1 MSHFDTLSRT
11 TSRTAGSTVSRNQSL
26 IKKNTAPHEL
36 KPSDILIERFTA
48 WKQIVKMLISYFEGV
63 ADIEANTSKELTKL
77 GAVIQVPFRP
87 GNQFLGEGGMQDVF
101 YTIRDKT
108 RVIADSHSS
117 LARTI
122 ESSIVQH
129 LQKLRAEIKAH
140 IKNVQN
146 DTGKLATSVAK
157 ERELSTRAI
166 ADLQRAIG
174 AVTHTPM
181 QVSAKEDPFAVNQA
195 VHKQLQRQVN
205 EENALQKSIIIMQQ
219 NSAHF
224 EEGIVRSIQSAWA
237 TFDEW
242 QTRMSS
248 SVQETWRHLG
258 VNMAQLM
265 PDREWV
271 SFAARSDHL
280 LDPETP
286 LRNPEMIDYPGK
298 TDPAV
303 TPVHTGLLER
313 KKRFT
318 KTYKEGFYVLTP
330 AGYLHEYASSDP
342 TTATHP
348 VWSLFLPACT
358 LGPPSSATTAK
369 SHKFHIE
376 GRKDGTSAYGKTPGG
391 KGLFRGSETA
401 FTFRARS
408 HEEMMEVWNDLRMLV
423 ARYLVASEQMER
435 HGDVQRAVL
444 SVGYRSD
451 EEEEEEEEEDD
462 EEGSSVEEAE
472 EEEEE
477 AEHAGDAHEESEEVP
492 AYTSGGAAPLEVGPN
507 GYVVDKKDKPELGA
521 ETSSNA
527 GKGVERQLSR
537 KEEKAP
543 AREEP
548 TTGEATL
555 SSPSTLPTTSI
566 GEGEGVSSSAP
577 ATKPEDT
584 LGEVAQA
591 PGSVTGDSQ
600 PTSTELDP
608 ETPPATNTTGGGEH
622 KGLFSRFTENF
633 GSATKKP
640 EA

>member
-11 TSRTAGSTVSRNQSL
+11 TSRAGSSVSRNQSL

-36 KPSDILIERFTA
+36 KPSDILIERFQA
-48 WKQIVKMLISYFEGV
+48 WKGIVKMLIAYFEGI

-108 RVIADSHSS
+108 RLIADSHAS

-129 LQKLRAEIKAH
+129 LQKLRTEIKAH

-166 ADLQRAIG
+166 ADLARAINS
-174 AVTHTPM
+174 VNNTPM
-181 QVSAKEDPFAVNQA
+181 QVGSKEDPFAVNQA
-195 VHKQLQRQVN
+195 VLKQLQRQVN

-224 EEGIVRSIQSAWA
+224 EEGIVRSIQSAWS

-242 QTRMSS
+242 QARMSE
-248 SVQETWRHLG
+248 SVQETWRNLG

-265 PDREWV
+265 PDREWI

-286 LRNPEMIDYPGK
+286 LRNPDLIDYPGK
-298 TDPAV
+298 SDPSV
-303 TPVHTGLLER
+303 TPVYSGMLER

-318 KTYKEGFYVLTP
+318 KSYKEGFYVLTP

-342 TTATHP
+342 STATHP

-358 LGPPSSATTAK
+358 LGPPSSAATAK

-391 KGLFRGSETA
+391 RGLFRGSDTA

-435 HGDVQRAVL
+435 EGPITQAVRAV
-444 SVGYRSD
+444 GYGDS
-451 EEEEEEEEEDD
+451 EEELEDDEEEEDD
-462 EEGSSVEEAE
+462 EGSSVEEDE
-472 EEEEE
+472 EEELEDE
-477 AEHAGDAHEESEEVP
+477 AHTAEEEVP
-492 AYTSGGAAPLEVGPN
+492 AYSHGGAPVEVGPN
-507 GYVVDKKDKPELGA
+507 GYAVEKKEKPELAPEA
-521 ETSSNA
+521 EAASDT
-527 GKGVERQLSR
+527 GRHLSR
-537 KEEKAP
+537 REEKAP
-543 AREEP
+543 AREQP
-548 TTGEATL
+548 TTGEA
-555 SSPSTLPTTSI
+555 P
-566 GEGEGVSSSAP
+566 SSAP
-577 ATKPEDT
+577 VVQEEGAGVGSSVA
-584 LGEVAQA
+584 GE
-591 PGSVTGDSQ
+591 SVGPDGG
-600 PTSTELDP
+600 PAEEL
-608 ETPPATNTTGGGEH
+608 ETPPAEG
-622 KGLFSRFTENF
+622 KGLLSRFTENF
-633 GSATKKP
+633 AGGKK
-640 EA
+640 E

>member
-1 MSHFDTLSRT
+1 MSRFDTLSRT
-11 TSRTAGSTVSRNQSL
+11 ESKAGSTISRNQSL

-48 WKQIVKMLISYFEGV
+48 WKGIVKMLIAYFEGV

-129 LQKLRAEIKAH
+129 LQKLRTEIKAH

-146 DTGKLATSVAK
+146 DTGKLAASVAR
-157 ERELSTRAI
+157 EREMSTKVI
-166 ADLQRAIG
+166 SDLNRAIG
-174 AVTHTPM
+174 NVNHTPM
-181 QVSAKEDPFAVNQA
+181 NVTAKEDPFAVNMT
-195 VHKQLQRQVN
+195 VLKQLQRQVQ
-205 EENALQKSIIIMQQ
+205 EENSLQKSVVIMQQ

-242 QTRMSS
+242 QARMST
-248 SVQETWRHLG
+248 SVQETWRTLG

-265 PDREWV
+265 PDREWI

-286 LRNPEMIDYPGK
+286 LRNPDMIDYPGRN
-298 TDPAV
+298 DPSV

-318 KTYKEGFYVLTP
+318 KSYKEGFYVLTP

-376 GRKDGTSAYGKTPGG
+376 ARKDGTSAYGKTPSGRSLFGG
-391 KGLFRGSETA
+391 SDTA

-435 HGDVQRAVL
+435 DGPVAQAVR
-444 SVGYRSD
+444 SVGYESEEGEELGED
-451 EEEEEEEEEDD
+451 DLEEE
-462 EEGSSVEEAE
+462 EEGSSVEAE
-472 EEEEE
+472 EEEGHDEIVD
-477 AEHAGDAHEESEEVP
+477 AGHSGEHEDVP
-492 AYTSGGAAPLEVGPN
+492 AYENNGAAGLEVGQN
-507 GYVVDKKDKPELGA
+507 GYVVDKKDQPELGNEVPISGDHESA
-521 ETSSNA
+521 EP
-527 GKGVERQLSR
+527 KLSR
-537 KEEKAP
+537 REEKAP
-543 AREEP
+543 AREEREEP
-548 TTGEATL
+548 TTADE
-555 SSPSTLPTTSI
+555 
-566 GEGEGVSSSAP
+566 
-577 ATKPEDT
+577 
-584 LGEVAQA
+584 
-591 PGSVTGDSQ
+591 
-600 PTSTELDP
+600 
-608 ETPPATNTTGGGEH
+608 
-622 KGLFSRFTENF
+622 
-633 GSATKKP
+633 
-640 EA
+640 

>member
-1 MSHFDTLSRT
+1 MSRFDTASRT
-11 TSRTAGSTVSRNQSL
+11 DSKAGSTLSRNQSL

-108 RVIADSHSS
+108 RLIADSHSS

-146 DTGKLATSVAK
+146 DTGKLAASVAR
-157 ERELSTRAI
+157 EREMSTKAI
-166 ADLQRAIG
+166 ADLARAIS
-174 AVTHTPM
+174 AVNHTPM
-181 QVSAKEDPFAVNQA
+181 SVSAKEDPFAVNMA
-195 VHKQLQRQVN
+195 VNKQLQKQVA

-224 EEGIVRSIQSAWA
+224 EEGIVRSIQSAWQ

-242 QTRMSS
+242 QSRMST
-248 SVQETWRHLG
+248 SVQETWRQLG

-265 PDREWV
+265 PDREWI

-286 LRNPEMIDYPGK
+286 LRNPDMIDYPGK
-298 TDPAV
+298 NDPSAQ
-303 TPVHTGLLER
+303 PVHTGLLER

-318 KTYKEGFYVLTP
+318 KSYKEGFYVLTP

-342 TTATHP
+342 STATHP

-358 LGPPSSATTAK
+358 LGPPSSASTAK

-376 GRKDGTSAYGKTPGG
+376 GRKDGTSANGRTPGSRSFFG
-391 KGLFRGSETA
+391 GGGSETA

-435 HGDVQRAVL
+435 DGPVAHAVR
-444 SVGYRSD
+444 SVGYNSAEED
-451 EEEEEEEEEDD
+451 EEEEGEEDD
-462 EEGSSVEEAE
+462 EEGSSVEAE
-472 EEEEE
+472 DDNIEQRAHDAVVPH
-477 AEHAGDAHEESEEVP
+477 AEGEGADHEDVP
-492 AYTSGGAAPLEVGPN
+492 AYEGGGSNVEVGPN
-507 GYVVDKKDKPELGA
+507 GYALEKKEKHEDEADKKPL
-521 ETSSNA
+521 T
-527 GKGVERQLSR
+527 R

-548 TTGEATL
+548 TTA
-555 SSPSTLPTTSI
+555 
-566 GEGEGVSSSAP
+566 
-577 ATKPEDT
+577 D
-584 LGEVAQA
+584 
-591 PGSVTGDSQ
+591 D
-600 PTSTELDP
+600 
-608 ETPPATNTTGGGEH
+608 
-622 KGLFSRFTENF
+622 
-633 GSATKKP
+633 
-640 EA
+640 

>member
-174 AVTHTPM
+174 AVSHTPM

-195 VHKQLQRQVN
+195 VHKQLSKQVN
-205 EENALQKSIIIMQQ
+205 EENSLQKSIIIMQQ

-286 LRNPEMIDYPGK
+286 LRNPDLIDYPGK
-298 TDPAV
+298 NDPAV

-435 HGDVQRAVL
+435 HGDVERAVL

-451 EEEEEEEEEDD
+451 EEEEEEEEDD
-462 EEGSSVEEAE
+462 EEEGSSVEEAE

-477 AEHAGDAHEESEEVP
+477 EEEHAAHAHEESEEVP

-527 GKGVERQLSR
+527 GTGKEVERQLSR

-555 SSPSTLPTTSI
+555 SSSTATS
-566 GEGEGVSSSAP
+566 GEGAPALDTSSA
-577 ATKPEDT
+577 ARPEDT
-584 LGEVAQA
+584 LGEVIHA
-591 PGSVTGDSQ
+591 PGSVTGTSDSPDAG
-600 PTSTELDP
+600 PTSLDP
-608 ETPPATNTTGGGEH
+608 ETPPAHNEAGSKG
-622 KGLFSRFTENF
+622 GLFSKFTENF
-633 GSATKKP
+633 SGSKKKS

>member
-1 MSHFDTLSRT
+1 MSHYDTVSRT
-11 TSRTAGSTVSRNQSL
+11 TSRAGSSVSRNQSL

-36 KPSDILIERFTA
+36 KPSDILIERFQA
-48 WKQIVKMLISYFEGV
+48 WKAIVKMLISYFEGI

-77 GAVIQVPFRP
+77 GSVIQVPFRP

-108 RVIADSHSS
+108 RLIADAHAS

-129 LQKLRAEIKAH
+129 LQKLRTEIKAH

-166 ADLQRAIG
+166 ADLARAIG
-174 AVTHTPM
+174 AVNNTPM
-181 QVSAKEDPFAVNQA
+181 QVHAKEDPFAVNQA
-195 VHKQLQRQVN
+195 VMKQLQRQVN
-205 EENALQKSIIIMQQ
+205 EENALQKSIVIMQQ

-242 QTRMSS
+242 QNRMSA
-248 SVQETWRHLG
+248 SVQESWRMLG
-258 VNMAQLM
+258 INMAQLM
-265 PDREWV
+265 PDREWI

-286 LRNPEMIDYPGK
+286 LRNPELIDYPGK
-298 TDPAV
+298 SDPSV
-303 TPVHTGLLER
+303 IPVYTGMLER

-318 KTYKEGFYVLTP
+318 KSYKEGFYVLTP

-348 VWSLFLPACT
+348 IWSLFLPACT

-391 KGLFRGSETA
+391 RGLFRGSDTA

-408 HEEMMEVWNDLRMLV
+408 HEEMMEVWNVLRMLV

-435 HGDVQRAVL
+435 DGPILQAVRAV
-444 SVGYRSD
+444 GYGSD
-451 EEEEEEEEEDD
+451 EEEDEDE
-462 EEGSSVEEAE
+462 EEGSSVEEDE

-477 AEHAGDAHEESEEVP
+477 HDEAHAEEVP
-492 AYTSGGAAPLEVGPN
+492 AYTHGGSAPVEVGPN
-507 GYVVDKKDKPELGA
+507 GYAIEKKEKPLLGP
-521 ETSSNA
+521 EA
-527 GKGVERQLSR
+527 GATEGGAGVNRQLSR
-537 KEEKAP
+537 REEKAP
-543 AREEP
+543 ARDEP
-548 TTGEATL
+548 TA
-555 SSPSTLPTTSI
+555 
-566 GEGEGVSSSAP
+566 
-577 ATKPEDT
+577 
-584 LGEVAQA
+584 GEVTSPA
-591 PGSVTGDSQ
+591 PVYEGAGVGAAEVGHGKTSNAAGGHSVPNVG
-600 PTSTELDP
+600 PAAELNTSTSDS
-608 ETPPATNTTGGGEH
+608 
-622 KGLFSRFTENF
+622 KGILSRFTENF
-633 GSATKKP
+633 GSAKK
-640 EA
+640 E

>member
-11 TSRTAGSTVSRNQSL
+11 TSKAGSTVSRNQSL

-108 RVIADSHSS
+108 RAIADHHAS

-129 LQKLRAEIKAH
+129 LQKLRTEIKAH

-146 DTGKLATSVAK
+146 DTGKLAASVAK
-157 ERELSTRAI
+157 ERELSTKAI
-166 ADLQRAIG
+166 ADLARAIG
-174 AVTHTPM
+174 AVNNTPM
-181 QVSAKEDPFAVNQA
+181 QVGAKEDPFAVNMA
-195 VHKQLQRQVN
+195 VNRQLQRQVN
-205 EENALQKSIIIMQQ
+205 EENALQKSIVIMQQ

-224 EEGIVRSIQSAWA
+224 EEGIVRSIQSAWS

-242 QTRMSS
+242 QARMTT
-248 SVQETWRHLG
+248 SVQESWRTLG

-265 PDREWV
+265 PDREWI

-286 LRNPEMIDYPGK
+286 LRNPDAIDYPGK
-298 TDPAV
+298 NDPAV
-303 TPVHTGLLER
+303 TPVHTGMLER

-318 KTYKEGFYVLTP
+318 KAYKEGFYVLTP
-330 AGYLHEYASSDP
+330 SGYLHEYSSSDP

-348 VWSLFLPACT
+348 IWSLFLPACT
-358 LGPPSSATTAK
+358 LGPPSSATTAT

-391 KGLFRGSETA
+391 KGGFFSGGSETA

-435 HGDVQRAVL
+435 DGPVAQAVR
-444 SVGYRSD
+444 SVGYVSD
-451 EEEEEEEEEDD
+451 EEEVDDEEEDD
-462 EEGSSVEEAE
+462 EDGSSVEENE
-472 EEEEE
+472 EEEEGHVTT
-477 AEHAGDAHEESEEVP
+477 EHEEVP
-492 AYTSGGAAPLEVGPN
+492 AYTNAESSGIEVGPN
-507 GYVVDKKDKPELGA
+507 GYAIEKKGLGKEGNAPSLGPEAVLS
-521 ETSSNA
+521 E
-527 GKGVERQLSR
+527 ERQLSR

-543 AREEP
+543 AKEEQEEP
-548 TTGEATL
+548 TTGEAIF
-555 SSPSTLPTTSI
+555 SSTSTRTEGAGAT
-566 GEGEGVSSSAP
+566 GEGAVAAPAP
-577 ATKPEDT
+577 ATESDEAGPAPD
-584 LGEVAQA
+584 GEVEHEADAA
-591 PGSVTGDSQ
+591 PMSPS
-600 PTSTELDP
+600 
-608 ETPPATNTTGGGEH
+608 
-622 KGLFSRFTENF
+622 KGFLSRFTENLT
-633 GSATKKP
+633 GSAKK
-640 EA
+640 E

>member
-11 TSRTAGSTVSRNQSL
+11 TSRASNVSRNQSL

-36 KPSDILIERFTA
+36 KPSDILIERFQA
-48 WKQIVKMLISYFEGV
+48 WKGIVKMLIAYFEGI

-108 RVIADSHSS
+108 RLIADSHAS

-129 LQKLRAEIKAH
+129 LQKLRTEIKAH

-166 ADLQRAIG
+166 ADLARAINS
-174 AVTHTPM
+174 VNNTPM
-181 QVSAKEDPFAVNQA
+181 QVGSKEDPFAVNQA
-195 VHKQLQRQVN
+195 VLKQLQRQVN

-224 EEGIVRSIQSAWA
+224 EEGIVRSIQSAWS

-242 QTRMSS
+242 QSRMSE
-248 SVQETWRHLG
+248 SVQETWRNLG

-265 PDREWV
+265 PDREWI

-286 LRNPEMIDYPGK
+286 LRNPDLIDYPGK
-298 TDPAV
+298 SDPSV
-303 TPVHTGLLER
+303 TPVYSGMLER

-318 KTYKEGFYVLTP
+318 KSYKEGFYVLTP

-358 LGPPSSATTAK
+358 LGPPSSAATAK

-391 KGLFRGSETA
+391 RGLFRGSDTA

-435 HGDVQRAVL
+435 EGPITQAVRAV
-444 SVGYRSD
+444 GYGDS
-451 EEEEEEEEEDD
+451 EEELEDDEEEEDD
-462 EEGSSVEEAE
+462 EGSSVEEDE
-472 EEEEE
+472 EEEEDE
-477 AEHAGDAHEESEEVP
+477 AHTAEDEVP
-492 AYTSGGAAPLEVGPN
+492 AYSHGGAPVEVGPN
-507 GYVVDKKDKPELGA
+507 GYAVEKKEKPDLAPEAELASDTTG
-521 ETSSNA
+521 
-527 GKGVERQLSR
+527 RQLSR
-537 KEEKAP
+537 REEKAP
-543 AREEP
+543 AREQP
-548 TTGEATL
+548 TTGEA
-555 SSPSTLPTTSI
+555 P
-566 GEGEGVSSSAP
+566 SSAP
-577 ATKPEDT
+577 AVQEDGT
-584 LGEVAQA
+584 GVGSPSVIGE
-591 PGSVTGDSQ
+591 SVGPDGGPAEEPQ
-600 PTSTELDP
+600 
-608 ETPPATNTTGGGEH
+608 TPPAEG
-622 KGLFSRFTENF
+622 KGLLSRFTENLA
-633 GSATKKP
+633 GGRKD
-640 EA
+640 